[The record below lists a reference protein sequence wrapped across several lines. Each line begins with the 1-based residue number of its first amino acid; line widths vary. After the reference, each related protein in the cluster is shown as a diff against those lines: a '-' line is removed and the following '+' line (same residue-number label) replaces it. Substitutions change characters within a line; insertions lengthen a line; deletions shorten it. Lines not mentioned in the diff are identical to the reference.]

1 MQVMADFGKA
11 WPILTTVASAVVAI
25 AALVQTAF
33 SIAKS
38 RYELRKLR
46 VEDEKY
52 RAEIARQKA
61 HVGGVKPSYGR
72 SDYYYERLD
81 YDLGN
86 VARWIVMTAFLA
98 FSGLSY
104 AYLTLQMQRLDTAIR
119 IKRAELVVLK
129 QANGSLGDALTLLHA
144 LHDRLQKR
152 RESEKNG

>member
-1 MQVMADFGKA
+1 MADFGKA
-11 WPILTTVASAVVAI
+11 WPILAAVGSAIVAS

-61 HVGGVKPSYGR
+61 RIEGVKPSYGR

-81 YDLGN
+81 YDLGSL
-86 VARWIVMTAFLA
+86 VRWIAMTVFLA
-98 FSGLSY
+98 VSGLCY
-104 AYLTLQMQRLDTAIR
+104 VYFTLQIHKIDTAIR
-119 IKRAELVVLK
+119 IKKAELVVLK
-129 QANGSLGDALTLLHA
+129 QANASLGDALALLHA